1 MGLQICLGTHI
12 QNIRCC
18 LQCFTAWPACYS
30 LLHCLGC
37 WLQSASLRGALA
49 AVCFTAWHVCCS
61 LLHCLACLLQSASL
75 PWVLAA
81 VCFTACCACCSL
93 FHCLACLLQPAL
105 LSGPLAAVCF
115 TAGTMHIY
123 MLLAST
129 FLWMDMLRCLVIRPV
144 CGATLLW
151 MANQLPPHAGWGR
164 PYTPHKVSAVNVQL

>member
-18 LQCFTAWPACYS
+18 LQCA
-30 LLHCLGC
+30 L
-37 WLQSASLRGALA
+37 LRGLLDT
-49 AVCFTAWHVCCS
+49 VCFTACGAGCS
-61 LLHCLACLLQSASL
+61 LLHSVACLLQSASL
-75 PWVLAA
+75 PGVLAA
-81 VCFTACCACCSL
+81 VCFTAC
-93 FHCLACLLQPAL
+93 
-105 LSGPLAAVCF
+105 
-115 TAGTMHIY
+115 TKHIY

-164 PYTPHKVSAVNVQL
+164 PYTPHMVSAVNVQL